1 MELENIAWYQE
12 KVSKNVLGYVPSMVI
27 KYHMQ
32 EGLLSKVIGLHQPS
46 YPVEK
51 EIETVVMFADVSGF
65 TMLSEKLQSRGTEV
79 N

>member
-32 EGLLSKVIGLHQPS
+32 EGLLSKVDWHSSAYIPRREGNRDRS
-46 YPVEK
+46 
-51 EIETVVMFADVSGF
+51 DVC
-65 TMLSEKLQSRGTEV
+65 
-79 N
+79 